1 MAEILRCEADIVCLQ
16 EVDHFQDF
24 FEPMLSRYGYEGYFV
39 PKTKG
44 FDRIA
49 ETEGQAIFV
58 WTERFSVQQAICWTS
73 IDLRSGKW
81 RKHTNKW
88 KSQIKPSPGIFQIV
102 YGREAALE
110 MMPQVALGLF
120 LQSKESHQSILA
132 TCMHL
137 KSKPAELPDG
147 MKEAELKKVQ
157 CLYFLTSVIDASTLW
172 APNMPVLCAGD
183 FNIHPTKHTTEA
195 EALEGFAEAIQEA
208 CLVDTYASGPE
219 RLPRN
224 SSETVVDFILVTSA
238 NLDRVKSIL
247 EVVLSEP
254 PKPKPEN
261 YPSDHVIRAAE
272 LSIGSVQGQTFDRSP
287 TRRSK

>member
-1 MAEILRCEADIVCLQ
+1 
-16 EVDHFQDF
+16 
-24 FEPMLSRYGYEGYFV
+24 MLCRYGYEGYFV

-88 KSQIKPSPGIFQIV
+88 KNQIKPSPGRFQIV
-102 YGREAALE
+102 YGREKALE

-120 LQSKESHQSILA
+120 LQSKGSHQSILA

-157 CLYFLTSVIDASTLW
+157 CQYFLTSVIDASNMW

-195 EALEGFAEAIQEA
+195 EAFEGFAEAIQEA
-208 CLVDTYASGPE
+208 CLVDAYASGPE

-224 SSETVVDFILVTSA
+224 SSETVVDFILVSSA
-238 NLDRVKSIL
+238 NLDRVKSTL

-254 PKPKPEN
+254 KPKPKN
-261 YPSDHVIRAAE
+261 YPSDHLIRAAE
-272 LSIGSVQGQTFDRSP
+272 LSIGSVQGQTLDRSP
-287 TRRSK
+287 TRRSKR

>member
-1 MAEILRCEADIVCLQ
+1 MVSLPSK
-16 EVDHFQDF
+16 VDHFQDF
-24 FEPMLSRYGYEGYFV
+24 FEPVLSRYGYEGYFV

-58 WTERFSVQQAICWTS
+58 WTERFRVQQAICWTS

-88 KSQIKPSPGIFQIV
+88 KNQIQPSASRFQIV
-102 YGREAALE
+102 YGREKALE

-120 LQSKESHQSILA
+120 LQSKESHQGILA

-137 KSKPAELPDG
+137 KSKPAELPEG

-157 CLYFLTSVIDASTLW
+157 CQYFLTSVIDASNMW

-195 EALEGFAEAIQEA
+195 EAFEGFAEAIQEA
-208 CLVDTYASGPE
+208 FLVDTYASGPE

-224 SSETVVDFILVTSA
+224 NSETVVDFILASSV
-238 NLDRVKSIL
+238 NLERVKSIL

-254 PKPKPEN
+254 KPKPEN
-261 YPSDHVIRAAE
+261 YPSDHLIRAAE
-272 LSIGSVQGQTFDRSP
+272 LSIGSVQGQTLNRSP